1 MISIDK
7 IISLCKRRGFV
18 FPSSEIYSGFGSCY
32 DFGPLGVELKNNIKK
47 VWWDE
52 MTKNQENIVGLD
64 ASILMSPKVW
74 QASGHLSAGFADEL
88 VECKSC
94 HKRFK
99 LDEIKN
105 DSPPASRPEQSE
117 GSRNPRD
124 SFGIPQGMPQN
135 DTILKCPE
143 CGGELSKPRKFN
155 LMMKTFV
162 GPVEDEAATIYLRAE
177 TCQGIYVNFLN
188 VLNTTR
194 MKIPFGI
201 AQIGKSFRNE
211 ITPGNF
217 IFRLREFEQME
228 MQWFTRMTT
237 NEDTDTNE
245 YKTPDDWFDYWKEE
259 RINWYFNLGIKK
271 ENLRAIEIPEKDRA
285 HYAKRQVDIEYHFPF
300 GWKEIEG
307 IHNRGDWDLSN
318 HTKHSGEELKYFDEK
333 TNKKYIPHIIETS
346 VGTERIL
353 LVLCDA
359 YTEISGGRTKTTES
373 AKNLEVVLKL
383 DKKLSPIKAAILPL
397 VKNKPPLIKKA
408 KEVYQLLKPHFNC
421 QYDEAGSIGRRY
433 RRQDE
438 IGTLFC
444 LTIDF
449 ESLKQ
454 NDLTVRFCL
463 TIDFES
469 LKQNDLTV
477 RNRDTMIQER
487 VKIKDLVKILKEK
500 LENLSIRQTD

>member
-1 MISIDK
+1 MIPIEK
-7 IISLCKRRGFV
+7 IVSLCKRRGFV

-64 ASILMSPKVW
+64 AAILMSPKVW

-88 VECKSC
+88 VECKNC

-99 LDEIKN
+99 LDEII
-105 DSPPASRPEQSE
+105 
-117 GSRNPRD
+117 NPKQV
-124 SFGIPQGMPQN
+124 SSS
-135 DTILKCPE
+135 KCPE
-143 CGGELSKPRKFN
+143 CGGELTKPRKFN

-162 GPVEDEAATIYLRAE
+162 GPVEDKAATTYLRAE

-228 MQWFTRMTT
+228 MQYFVVPQQSIANSQQPTA
-237 NEDTDTNE
+237 NSPN
-245 YKTPDDWFDYWKEE
+245 DWFDYWKEE

-271 ENLRAIEIPEKDRA
+271 ENLRVIEIPEKDRA

-346 VGTERIL
+346 VGVERIL
-353 LVLCDA
+353 LAFLCDA

-373 AKNLEVVLKL
+373 AKDLEVVLKL

-408 KEVYQLLKPHFNC
+408 KEIYQLLKPYFNC
-421 QYDEAGSIGRRY
+421 QYDEIGSIGRRY

-454 NDLTVRFCL
+454 NDLT
-463 TIDFES
+463 I
-469 LKQNDLTV
+469 

-500 LENLSIRQTD
+500 SEN